1 MLDNKL
7 FKGIAVI
14 ALGAIIWF
22 SPVPAG
28 LKPAAWHLF
37 AIFAAVIIGFILKPV
52 PIGAVAFA
60 GVTFAALTGVLKP
73 GEALSGY
80 ANTTIWL
87 IVSAFL
93 FSKAFVKTGLG
104 RRIAYQIV
112 KAIGHKTL
120 NLAYAVIL
128 SDLILAPATPSNTAR
143 AGGILFPI
151 VKSLCLVFDSNPGP
165 TARKIGSF
173 LMLAEYEGDGTT
185 STMFMTASSA
195 NVLFA
200 ALTLSTFGIQLS
212 WGTWALGA
220 ALPGLISLLVI
231 PYFVYKVYPP
241 EIKETPQARELA
253 VSELTKLGP
262 LKQAEMILIGIFVV
276 MLVMWSTHHI
286 NHIEP
291 TIVAM
296 AGVVVMIVTKVISWR
311 EATEEHDAWD
321 TMIWMGS
328 LVALAD
334 YLNKLGFIP
343 WFAKIVG
350 GSIKGVAWP
359 EAIIILCLSYFF
371 IHYFF
376 ASMSAHVT
384 ALLPAFGAVALA
396 TGAPP
401 MLAILALAYS
411 THLSQSLTHY
421 ATGPSPIYFG
431 AGYVDQGT
439 WWKIGFGVAVINIII
454 WGGIGI
460 PWWKFLGL
468 F

>member
-1 MLDNKL
+1 MDNKL
-7 FKGIAVI
+7 FKGILVVGLGAVI
-14 ALGAIIWF
+14 WF
-22 SPVPAG
+22 LPVPTG
-28 LKPAAWHLF
+28 LKPGAWHLF
-37 AIFAAVIIGFILKPV
+37 AIFAAVILGFILKPV

-60 GVTFAALTGVLKP
+60 GVTFAALSGVLKP

-80 ANTTIWL
+80 SNTTIWL
-87 IVSAFL
+87 IVSSFL

-104 RRIAYQIV
+104 RRIAYMIV

-120 NLAYAVIL
+120 NLAYAIIL

-143 AGGILFPI
+143 AGGVLFPI
-151 VKSLCLVFDSNPGP
+151 VKSLCLVFDSTPGP
-165 TARKIGSF
+165 TARRIGSF
-173 LMLAEYEGDGTT
+173 LMQAEYQGDGIT

-200 ALTLSTFGIQLS
+200 ALALSTFNIQLS

-220 ALPGLISLLVI
+220 ALPGLISLLII
-231 PYFVYKVYPP
+231 PYFIYKVYPP

-253 VSELTKLGP
+253 ITELTKLGP

-276 MLVMWSTHHI
+276 MLGMWATHHI
-286 NHIEP
+286 NHVEP

-296 AGVVVMIVTKVISWR
+296 AGVVVMIVAKVISWK

-350 GSIKGVAWP
+350 
-359 EAIIILCLSYFF
+359 
-371 IHYFF
+371 
-376 ASMSAHVT
+376 
-384 ALLPAFGAVALA
+384 
-396 TGAPP
+396 
-401 MLAILALAYS
+401 
-411 THLSQSLTHY
+411 
-421 ATGPSPIYFG
+421 
-431 AGYVDQGT
+431 
-439 WWKIGFGVAVINIII
+439 
-454 WGGIGI
+454 
-460 PWWKFLGL
+460 
-468 F
+468 